1 MLREN
6 DYAWVRSIRRGRN
19 KSSAGSRQTD
29 HRIRTKVRKALN
41 DLVFLAEYL
50 DESQAAQIFTVDRV
64 KPLASA
70 LLSRRDAN
78 IDRQLSLAE
87 MFIAQGAA
95 LWNRPGVMDKMKLRL
110 GGNIDLTLQQ
120 ARDVLIASR
129 LAKLKE
135 FNRRLPR
142 RISRNKLGA
151 P

>member
-1 MLREN
+1 
-6 DYAWVRSIRRGRN
+6 
-19 KSSAGSRQTD
+19 
-29 HRIRTKVRKALN
+29 LN

-87 MFIAQGAA
+87 MFIAQGAE

>member
-1 MLREN
+1 LRVRHNGIIGAEKLLREN

-110 GGNIDLTLQQ
+110 GGNIDLT
-120 ARDVLIASR
+120 
-129 LAKLKE
+129 
-135 FNRRLPR
+135 
-142 RISRNKLGA
+142 
-151 P
+151 